1 MYFSFVN
8 TNLLLS
14 LQGNKAITIMTTLA
28 HQDIYLTQKEF
39 EKDLEI
45 CLTIIKECKGYYICE
60 YISASFNKK
69 LVNIFIKN

>member
-1 MYFSFVN
+1 
-8 TNLLLS
+8 
-14 LQGNKAITIMTTLA
+14 MTTLA